1 MPEKPPEDLPLA
13 DGPGGEE
20 NAEEGSVS
28 VGRRAFPQGLKPG
41 SLGGADGGT
50 EVPPL
55 QDESE
60 DFPEIAKENEPMI
73 EVHAPHESVHSWK
86 DAFIHIAIIVVGLL
100 IAVGLDE
107 AAEHFHHMRQVRET
121 REALNKE
128 YDYNIKLFQQTSR
141 DIRWETAEYQ
151 NNLLVFEYLEKHPG
165 TAQQKLPGVLA
176 WIHGDN
182 RYRYG
187 AWETAQQSGMTALM
201 PQEEVTQAATM
212 YHDLHHAEEMAEEEY
227 AASHEALAYGYQDDD
242 PSHLTAAEVAKELE
256 LTRTVLMWH
265 YRYELALRLIEQRD
279 PGFTSGPTN
288 ADFLQMRNLPD
299 KQTQELLAP
308 ARALTL
314 ERMKAA
320 GYDPTTSFRS
330 PNPPA
335 PQGK

>member
-1 MPEKPPEDLPLA
+1 MEENPNIPEELPLG
-13 DGPGGEE
+13 DV
-20 NAEEGSVS
+20 AETT
-28 VGRRAFPQGLKPG
+28 A
-41 SLGGADGGT
+41 SLPERDA
-50 EVPPL
+50 L
-55 QDESE
+55 
-60 DFPEIAKENEPMI
+60 EIAATEEAAEIEKESKPMI

-107 AAEHFHHMRQVRET
+107 AAEHFHHMRQVAET

-128 YDYNIKLFQQTSR
+128 YAYNTKLFQQTSR
-141 DIRWETAEYQ
+141 DIRVTTAEYQ
-151 NNLLVFEYLEKHPG
+151 NNLLVFEYLQKHPG
-165 TAQQKLPGVLA
+165 TPQQKLPGVLA
-176 WIHGDN
+176 WSHGDN

-279 PGFTSGPTN
+279 PGFASGPTS
-288 ADFLQMRNLPD
+288 ADFLQMQPRPD
-299 KQTQELLAP
+299 QQTQELLAP
-308 ARALTL
+308 SRALTL

-330 PNPPA
+330 PKPPT
-335 PQGK
+335 PNGK